1 MYLNTSYKDGSSNCQ
16 FVMAKTKL
24 APRKTIYIPKLE
36 LNAVLLGARLSKYVE
51 EALNL
56 PDLTRLFWTNSST
69 TRNWLRA
76 VAAHYTPFVS
86 HRVGE
91 IQSLTDP
98 SEWRFVPGKLNI
110 ADVATRSLLI
120 DEEPIPPDWLEGPN
134 FL

>member
-69 TRNWLRA
+69 TRNWLHA
-76 VAAHYTPFVS
+76 VAAHYIPFVS
-86 HRVGE
+86 QRVGE
-91 IQSLTDP
+91 SQSLTDP
-98 SEWRFVPGKLNI
+98 SE
-110 ADVATRSLLI
+110 
-120 DEEPIPPDWLEGPN
+120 
-134 FL
+134 